1 MNERITMQRL
11 YDIMQRVTAGMRPQ
25 TTRTDLDSLF
35 VISVGLAGEVGE
47 VMELLKK
54 HVRDNTPIDK
64 QHLACELGD
73 CLVYLIR
80 IANKFDLTLE
90 DVVNAV
96 ADKLEKR
103 LAKGTLRGSGDAR

>member
-1 MNERITMQRL
+1 MREAIDRLHQVMAGVSAGLRPLNQRA
-11 YDIMQRVTAGMRPQ
+11 DISTV
-25 TTRTDLDSLF
+25 F
-35 VISVGLAGEVGE
+35 VITAGLAGEVGE

-64 QHLACELGD
+64 HHLACELGD

-80 IANKFDLTLE
+80 IANRFELSFE
-90 DVVNAV
+90 DVINAV

-103 LAKGTLRGSGDAR
+103 LAKGSLRGSGEDR